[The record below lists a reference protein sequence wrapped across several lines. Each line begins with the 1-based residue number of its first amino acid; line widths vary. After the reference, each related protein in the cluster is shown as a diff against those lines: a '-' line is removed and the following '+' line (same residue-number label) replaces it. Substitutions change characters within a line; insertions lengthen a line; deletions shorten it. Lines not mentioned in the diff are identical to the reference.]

1 MATSLAAVL
10 SALNLPLLA
19 VFYLPPQLRQE
30 RDWSYRQALM
40 NKLLKSFLRSYTA
53 AHVKQ
58 PLSLKPRFEGDRFA
72 VIEPASSELYTGVV
86 EDMEIKP
93 ERIGG
98 TWYPVPYQTSVSLA
112 DDQHVVLHLHGGSY
126 VLGDGRTASCQS
138 LVNTLLS
145 NTPAKY
151 VFSLQYRLACNPN
164 ARFPAQLQDLITA
177 YSYLLHT
184 LHIPPS
190 RIIISGDSS
199 GAHLTIAFLRY
210 IVDHPSILPAPK
222 CSWLFSPWCDIPEAT
237 DTNVWKK
244 SPNYQTEYI
253 PATFP
258 EWGASQFLKDV
269 EITEHVERY
278 VAPLWHPFTVPSP
291 VLVVTG
297 EREVLAPEHIKM
309 AQSLQNMTK
318 DDSSR
323 VELFVENKVPHDV
336 LMVGWI
342 LGFRKEAEH
351 CASRA
356 GEFVGQVQAI
366 PEKDQYDLSDHAPG
380 YSLGEIN

>member
-1 MATSLAAVL
+1 
-10 SALNLPLLA
+10 
-19 VFYLPPQLRQE
+19 
-30 RDWSYRQALM
+30 M

-86 EDMEIKP
+86 EDKEIKP

>member
-1 MATSLAAVL
+1 
-10 SALNLPLLA
+10 
-19 VFYLPPQLRQE
+19 
-30 RDWSYRQALM
+30 M

-86 EDMEIKP
+86 EDKEIKP

-98 TWYPVPYQTSVSLA
+98 TWYPVPNQTSVSLA